1 LDNNILSK
9 LLTPVMI
16 LSLLSCV
23 SCTGEPQPSSSNTPE
38 TTATSPPT
46 STKPFPTE
54 ILSPNDS
61 LGLVSVTPVCGTTL
75 RSGTSVQF
83 TVTLNYELNSYN
95 SAFIRTALG
104 LESGAGIDI
113 SPPLVLYPSDGYIK
127 IQKGSGTVVA
137 EGSVNVGI
145 LIQMLQSDKV
155 YLTIELL
162 YLESQ
167 TQQIIIVRRVLKDCY
182 FTVESS
188 PP

>member
-1 LDNNILSK
+1 MDGKILSG
-9 LLTPVMI
+9 LLTLVII
-16 LSLLSCV
+16 LSLLLCV
-23 SCTGEPQPSSSNTPE
+23 SCTGQSQSANPTAPG
-38 TTATSPPT
+38 TTVNSQPT
-46 STKPFPTE
+46 STKEFPTE

-61 LGLVSVTPVCGTTL
+61 LELVSVTPVCGTIL
-75 RSGTSVQF
+75 RSGTNVQF
-83 TVTLNYELNSYN
+83 TVTLNYKLNSYK

-104 LESGAGIDI
+104 LESCASIDI
-113 SPPLVLYPSDGYIK
+113 SPFVLYPSDGYIK